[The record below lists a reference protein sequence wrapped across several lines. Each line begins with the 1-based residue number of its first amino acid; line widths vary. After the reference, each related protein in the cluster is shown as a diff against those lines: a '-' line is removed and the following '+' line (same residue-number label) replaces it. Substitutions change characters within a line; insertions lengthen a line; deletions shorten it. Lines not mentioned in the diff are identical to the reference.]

1 MATQQGIEGL
11 LRVIAAEATEALG
24 WVASGRFAEADA
36 TTRNLE
42 DDVERLRQEMN
53 ALLAGGEAVKGAK
66 GAKSQ

>member
-24 WVASGRFAEADA
+24 WVASGHLAEADA

>member
-1 MATQQGIEGL
+1 M
-11 LRVIAAEATEALG
+11 
-24 WVASGRFAEADA
+24 ASGHLAEADA